1 MCIKGLP
8 VPVRP
13 QALQPPARPRS
24 SVTNTGTRDTLPEDL
39 PSGRSRPWALWLE
52 VSSGPT
58 RSCVS
63 AGPASASWGCAATR
77 SSRGSRA
84 PMPPTQFTTSCGQGA
99 SVRAAPRHACPLH
112 PSRPSSLESWV
123 SSRPPRAQSHSPAH
137 PAHKCPCS
145 RFLHTLSTWAQ
156 TFTSQVSTL
165 WPVRRPSSPWP
176 GDRSRHMLFLQ
187 AWEQGLAR
195 VSGGWGQ
202 AGDREREPGGD

>member
-1 MCIKGLP
+1 MG
-8 VPVRP
+8 
-13 QALQPPARPRS
+13 
-24 SVTNTGTRDTLPEDL
+24 E
-39 PSGRSRPWALWLE
+39 
-52 VSSGPT
+52 
-58 RSCVS
+58 
-63 AGPASASWGCAATR
+63 AGPGH
-77 SSRGSRA
+77 
-84 PMPPTQFTTSCGQGA
+84 CGQR
-99 SVRAAPRHACPLH
+99 SVRAPQGHVFLLDLPRLPGVVQPLAPAGAAGHPCLPHSSPHPMGRGPPLGQHPIISCPLH

-145 RFLHTLSTWAQ
+145 RFLHTLSTWAH

-176 GDRSRHMLFLQ
+176 GDRSRQMLFLQ

-202 AGDREREPGGD
+202 AGDSGIQGEIDPTAPYLR

>member
-24 SVTNTGTRDTLPEDL
+24 FATNTGTRDTLPEDL
-39 PSGRSRPWALWLE
+39 PSGRSRPWALWPE

-99 SVRAAPRHACPLH
+99 SVRAAPRHL
-112 PSRPSSLESWV
+112 L
-123 SSRPPRAQSHSPAH
+123 PPPPQQ
-137 PAHKCPCS
+137 
-145 RFLHTLSTWAQ
+145 TLQ
-156 TFTSQVSTL
+156 PGILGLLKTSQVTEPLPSPPCTQVPMFTL
-165 WPVRRPSSPWP
+165 PAHTVHMGTHLNIPGLHSVAREAAIQPMARGQVQADVVLTGLVTGVSKGQWGVGAGRR
-176 GDRSRHMLFLQ
+176 
-187 AWEQGLAR
+187 
-195 VSGGWGQ
+195 
-202 AGDREREPGGD
+202 

>member
-1 MCIKGLP
+1 MCVKGLSGAT
-8 VPVRP
+8 RP

-24 SVTNTGTRDTLPEDL
+24 SLTNTGTRDTLPEDL
-39 PSGRSRPWALWLE
+39 PSGRSRPWALWPE

-84 PMPPTQFTTSCGQGA
+84 PMPPTQFTTSCGQGS
-99 SVRAAPRHACPLH
+99 SVRAAPHHLRPPPHC
-112 PSRPSSLESWV
+112 RPSNLESWV
-123 SSRPPRAQSHSPAH
+123 SLRPPRARSHSSP
-137 PAHKCPCS
+137 PCT
-145 RFLHTLSTWAQ
+145 LPVLTLSTWAH

-176 GDRSRHMLFLQ
+176 GDRSKQMLFLQ
-187 AWEQGLAR
+187 AWEQGVSKAQCGGGGRRQRVGAR
-195 VSGGWGQ
+195 
-202 AGDREREPGGD
+202 GD